1 MASIINRSNQ
11 VITAEDKPE
20 LTRRFPFN
28 KLQDAKHYQRAQ
40 RPAQQANG
48 NDPDAVKLTRLEDD
62 LLVRIR
68 DKGYP
73 QLTFS
78 PSARAH
84 RTGAPRVDSG
94 RGVAP

>member
-1 MASIINRSNQ
+1 MTSIINRSNQ
-11 VITAEDKPE
+11 ITTAEGKPE
-20 LTRRFPFN
+20 LTRRFPLN

-40 RPAQQANG
+40 RQAQQANG

-78 PSARAH
+78 LSARAQQ
-84 RTGAPRVDSG
+84 APRVDSG
-94 RGVAP
+94 GGVAP